1 MLWVPERESYRIQIP
16 KFLTLRGCFSWI
28 CSPGINSYP
37 PHHCPS
43 CSSAPYTHLVQ
54 ADDLTVGLLD
64 LAQLGEEVP
73 ETRLGDDIVWCKDTH
88 AVELWG
94 WVGVTWE
101 MTANDLVLDQALVA
115 GACRLNCWRTISA
128 LSDSRIGRSGIQCVS
143 TISARAVHFDTDS
156 AATNAVRSCREY
168 STWPYAQSSAL
179 QFCSGLCTIPS
190 LFIQSARLVAQSQS
204 RLRSKSAYPSAQC
217 QHIMA
222 HGGLLRH
229 HLLLMFLPGLVIVV
243 VNLKKD
249 GRTEVFANRKS
260 VGTSVPARKQP
271 PILAPTLP

>member
-28 CSPGINSYP
+28 CSPSINSYP

-128 LSDSRIGRSGIQCVS
+128 LSDSRIGKVVSNASRPSQLVQSTLTLTLLQRMLFARAENTVPGPMRNQAHCNSAPVFAQSLLFSSSRRGSLRNRSRGGGRRVLTHLHNVS
-143 TISARAVHFDTDS
+143 TSWHTVAG
-156 AATNAVRSCREY
+156 
-168 STWPYAQSSAL
+168 YAITY
-179 QFCSGLCTIPS
+179 C
-190 LFIQSARLVAQSQS
+190 
-204 RLRSKSAYPSAQC
+204 
-217 QHIMA
+217 
-222 HGGLLRH
+222 
-229 HLLLMFLPGLVIVV
+229 
-243 VNLKKD
+243 
-249 GRTEVFANRKS
+249 
-260 VGTSVPARKQP
+260 
-271 PILAPTLP
+271 